1 MGFKKIFSSK
11 IVWFFLASLS
21 CLNSANL
28 WSHQQ
33 NITEEELYRLEKMA
47 DDMLR
52 RLSPEERE
60 QALAMAQQMEQE
72 IAQLPPEKLADV
84 EAALKQDMQYLLSE
98 DSPYKQFGNDSV
110 PPVNQPEYQAPEPE
124 LPEYQELDQ
133 KTGPQKIKPK
143 VVDPVKIQT
152 TKLLL
157 QNIIRNFD
165 ELLIKAQNLPRV
177 SPNRAHESSW
187 QTLHL
192 EIMQLKSILAIVAEK
207 PALMA
212 QLLEAKYSN
221 LYNNLQKLNKELSE
235 STRKLPVLKKLD
247 TIIDQLIKLEL
258 NQTRSDSQKL
268 VKEFAPEVLNEFTP
282 VGNKWHHAD
291 HGQRELRAKKIQ
303 EKYSLKPSSKQHKAK
318 LAPHKLT
325 EQLAQELTNLQNLI
339 QETQLITQIENLHSS
354 KISSK
359 NKLNTPDKN
368 KFNSKSNTKPNFNN
382 SAERT
387 TLRQLEADL
396 IRVNLQ
402 YERLLRG
409 LISVVGKSYQLAP
422 QLLELMRTKVSHSDS
437 TISKVKRLVSSTL
450 AAEFELAEQIK
461 KQLLKLEAQANELS
475 AKISILVP
483 AKTGP
488 EPAAVK
494 NLATKPGK
502 SSQPG
507 QLSKLPKANTLI
519 QAPKLVR

>member
-1 MGFKKIFSSK
+1 MGFKKNFSNK
-11 IVWFFLASLS
+11 IIWFFLASLS

-47 DDMLR
+47 NDMLAQ
-52 RLSPEERE
+52 LSPAERE

-98 DSPYKQFGNDSV
+98 DSPYKQFGVDQA
-110 PPVNQPEYQAPEPE
+110 PVNQVNQAEYPASIEPSVE
-124 LPEYQELDQ
+124 VDNTEPNTTK
-133 KTGPQKIKPK
+133 KTKI
-143 VVDPVKIQT
+143 VDPVKIQT

-187 QTLHL
+187 QTLRL

-235 STRKLPVLKKLD
+235 NTRKLPVLKKLD

-268 VKEFAPEVLNEFTP
+268 VKEFAPEALNEFTP

>member
-98 DSPYKQFGNDSV
+98 DSPYKQFGVDQA
-110 PPVNQPEYQAPEPE
+110 PVNQVNQAEYPASIEPSVE
-124 LPEYQELDQ
+124 VDNTEPNTTK
-133 KTGPQKIKPK
+133 KTKT
-143 VVDPVKIQT
+143 VDPVKIQT

-212 QLLEAKYSN
+212 QLLEAK
-221 LYNNLQKLNKELSE
+221 
-235 STRKLPVLKKLD
+235 
-247 TIIDQLIKLEL
+247 
-258 NQTRSDSQKL
+258 
-268 VKEFAPEVLNEFTP
+268 
-282 VGNKWHHAD
+282 
-291 HGQRELRAKKIQ
+291 
-303 EKYSLKPSSKQHKAK
+303 
-318 LAPHKLT
+318 
-325 EQLAQELTNLQNLI
+325 
-339 QETQLITQIENLHSS
+339 
-354 KISSK
+354 
-359 NKLNTPDKN
+359 
-368 KFNSKSNTKPNFNN
+368 
-382 SAERT
+382 
-387 TLRQLEADL
+387 
-396 IRVNLQ
+396 
-402 YERLLRG
+402 
-409 LISVVGKSYQLAP
+409 
-422 QLLELMRTKVSHSDS
+422 
-437 TISKVKRLVSSTL
+437 
-450 AAEFELAEQIK
+450 
-461 KQLLKLEAQANELS
+461 
-475 AKISILVP
+475 
-483 AKTGP
+483 
-488 EPAAVK
+488 
-494 NLATKPGK
+494 
-502 SSQPG
+502 
-507 QLSKLPKANTLI
+507 
-519 QAPKLVR
+519 